1 MVKKYVLTRQSQ
13 DLTLMRK
20 AILQGIS
27 EYHAKKMSLVNR
39 LLDRYWR
46 NIYCGNDI
54 ISIYIS
60 CEQATTGANQ
70 GKYSYKIMA
79 KRKIG
84 DTGSSVEC
92 FGNHNTDY
100 FITDELRGRCSTGQ
114 KAIACIVIRLAL
126 SQAFCSTTNA
136 CRIFALDE
144 PTTSLDRSTI
154 KSFAHSIFK
163 MIDVFKEAGNPIQL
177 VIITHDS
184 DFMREL
190 YKKRREAV
198 SDIIAVRK
206 DNKGYTELKNCQM
219 IDIIGISSL

>member
-27 EYHAKKMSLVNR
+27 EYHTKKMALVNR

-92 FGNHNTDY
+92 FGNHNREWHPRGSPRAEH
-100 FITDELRGRCSTGQ
+100 FEILACAGPRGRPRCWRCRGWRSRRCPAAGSSSASVPRARRSSRAST
-114 KAIACIVIRLAL
+114 A
-126 SQAFCSTTNA
+126 
-136 CRIFALDE
+136 
-144 PTTSLDRSTI
+144 
-154 KSFAHSIFK
+154 
-163 MIDVFKEAGNPIQL
+163 
-177 VIITHDS
+177 
-184 DFMREL
+184 
-190 YKKRREAV
+190 
-198 SDIIAVRK
+198 
-206 DNKGYTELKNCQM
+206 
-219 IDIIGISSL
+219 